1 MTKEQLKKYRTLK
14 AELIDIE
21 ADIKAK
27 TVHDSVQRS
36 KREFPYTF
44 GHYHIEGVPDEGAFD
59 ENYDLL
65 IRKSKIKAQIREIE
79 KFVNGIEDNIVH
91 KSIELKYIIIEKD
104 RKGNIKPPMKWYQ
117 IAQKINCGLSGDGIR
132 MKVDR
137 FLKNI

>member
-44 GHYHIEGVPDEGAFD
+44 GHYHIEGVPDEGALD

-65 IRKSKIKAQIREIE
+65 IRKSNIKAQIREIE
-79 KFVNGIEDNIVH
+79 KFVNGIED
-91 KSIELKYIIIEKD
+91 STTKYIFE
-104 RKGNIKPPMKWYQ
+104 MKFLRNHTNQY
-117 IAQKINCGLSGDGIR
+117 IATKINKRDEGTVRKIIT
-132 MKVDR
+132 KY
-137 FLKNI
+137 LKNSENSDFDML